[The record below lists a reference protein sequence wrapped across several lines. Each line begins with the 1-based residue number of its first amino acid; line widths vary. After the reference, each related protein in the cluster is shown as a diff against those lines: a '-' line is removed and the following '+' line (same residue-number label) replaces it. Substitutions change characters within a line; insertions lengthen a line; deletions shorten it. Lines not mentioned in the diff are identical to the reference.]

1 MMDLQVI
8 GLVAAADVFA
18 VFFAAVLYLFYYSF
32 IQKKQP
38 GTACSYTS

>member
-18 VFFAAVLYLFYYSF
+18 VFFAAVLYLFYYFELLES
-32 IQKKQP
+32 IHL
-38 GTACSYTS
+38 